1 MATINEIKQQ
11 AEAVK
16 NATQVGENTAERVG
30 GALAS
35 LADIAEQQDS
45 KLSDLSIKSER
56 GLSGIELSIDDT
68 SKYINSGGNLS
79 QGGEGYM
86 ANNTIV
92 LNSNETLYFYAKGYG
107 TNVSMISRKNDD
119 GTYQALC
126 LSTDNDYHL
135 YEFTNYSDVPMNL
148 VLSFVGKDSFGKIFA
163 YITNKAYTGIGYF
176 NFAGIRNTLRRTTTQ
191 KARGIKYMEVYF
203 EPVANEPRKIIL
215 VTAGYFAEQKKVHFL
230 FREESRV
237 LTTNLFGVNYA
248 ADEPPTGTQVVVIN
262 DPSKGA
268 FLKAVVD
275 FDVLTEYTDVNI
287 NINTLPYSN
296 ISKNNP
302 DYVSRIVD
310 TEIADYVSTQ
320 SAGAYVGT
328 NGTVINGGNAV
339 YTKPILL
346 KSRETISAYCRS
358 YNKYM
363 CIISEVLKEDESY
376 KTLTNG
382 TGNEAQRYTYT
393 NNTGHDIYIALSSVN
408 DIEIK
413 AIAIFNKSEV
423 EEVKTELDFNSMQ
436 TLKPFHPVIDTARFA
451 GIIHQWAFI
460 GDSLNSG
467 CVVAYNNSGRVGID
481 NYEWSWGQVICRLCG
496 TQGTNFSKGGL
507 MASTWWDTYINK
519 EGTGYHTG
527 GSNEKF
533 TDRKFN
539 AYTICLGT
547 NECNKSYNIG
557 SMDDVDLSN
566 YNNNKES
573 FYGYYCKIIQ
583 YIKEINPSAKVFL
596 ITIPDIYHSLAE
608 SYGVNTAIRA
618 IANKF
623 DNCFLVDLYK
633 YIPANRTLEDKYKFW
648 GHLTAAGYQ
657 WMGYVMANLFSYIIE
672 NNLASF
678 KNVPFIGTQY
688 DDGNIT

>member
-1 MATINEIKQQ
+1 
-11 AEAVK
+11 
-16 NATQVGENTAERVG
+16 
-30 GALAS
+30 
-35 LADIAEQQDS
+35 
-45 KLSDLSIKSER
+45 
-56 GLSGIELSIDDT
+56 
-68 SKYINSGGNLS
+68 
-79 QGGEGYM
+79 
-86 ANNTIV
+86 
-92 LNSNETLYFYAKGYG
+92 
-107 TNVSMISRKNDD
+107 
-119 GTYQALC
+119 
-126 LSTDNDYHL
+126 
-135 YEFTNYSDVPMNL
+135 MNL